1 MPVIQAESVVKEYDG
16 VCALNAVSFEVG
28 AGEVFGLVGPNGAG
42 KTTLLRILTD
52 ILHPDSGILRLF
64 ERTNLRAVMDQVGY
78 MPEERG
84 LYRSQTP
91 LETVGYFARLKGM
104 PARQAHRAAE
114 EALER
119 VGMLGHA
126 RRKLEEL
133 SKGMS
138 QRVQF
143 AATIAHRP
151 RLLILDEPFSGL
163 DPVSARHLQNLI
175 HQEREAGHTILLS
188 THNMEHA
195 ERLCDRLLMLH
206 RGRVHLYGSINEIK
220 EQHTDDSFYVEFVGE
235 LPSIPN
241 TRVEPVDTTTARL
254 YPLNGMGRREILQ
267 GLVAAGAD
275 ILRFEPVVPT
285 LEEIFIRVVGAEGEA
300 ALRQT
305 EEAEMRQEWHREKG

>member
-1 MPVIQAESVVKEYDG
+1 MQVIQAEGVMKEYDG
-16 VCALNAVSFEVG
+16 VRALENVSFEVG

-52 ILHPDSGILRLF
+52 ILRPDSGTLRLF
-64 ERTNLRAVMDQVGY
+64 GQTALRAVMEWIGY

-84 LYRSQTP
+84 LYKSLTP
-91 LETVGYFARLKGM
+91 LETVGYFARLKGL
-104 PARQAHRAAE
+104 PAREARRAAE
-114 EALER
+114 EALDR

-163 DPVSARHLQNLI
+163 DPVSARHLQNLV
-175 HQEREAGHTILLS
+175 HQEREAGHTVLLS

-206 RGRVHLYGSINEIK
+206 RGRVHLYGSIEAIK
-220 EQHTDDSFYVEFVGE
+220 ARHRDDSFYVEFIGE
-235 LPSIPN
+235 LPLIPH
-241 TRVEPVDTTTARL
+241 TRLEPVSATAARL
-254 YPLNGMGRREILQ
+254 YPLNGAGRRQILQ
-267 GLVAAGAD
+267 ELVAAGAD

-285 LEEIFIRVVGAEGEA
+285 LEEIFIRVVGAEGET

-305 EEAEMRQEWHREKG
+305 EEAEMKQE